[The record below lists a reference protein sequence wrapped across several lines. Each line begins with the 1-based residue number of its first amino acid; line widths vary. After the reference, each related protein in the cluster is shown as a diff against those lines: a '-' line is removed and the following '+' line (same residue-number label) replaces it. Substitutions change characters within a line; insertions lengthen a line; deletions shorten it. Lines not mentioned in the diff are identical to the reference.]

1 MKTCIIILFLCCLL
15 QSCSK
20 ENNSSSP
27 DTFESLYGGKPFK
40 GTAKAVL
47 ERDGLDNLTWNGD
60 GLVSLIESSG
70 DSLSIVF
77 LSDFGNKSEINL
89 KLRGK
94 VERNYFTFNGN
105 NTPPFFNIM
114 DERIMGNIANDT
126 QDTRFEGT
134 MHRARVKL
142 TAQIYFKKAS
152 DPFPKGSTLHLT
164 LDTRREIQED
174 DDDVKGCQMRL
185 VPIWSPSGMTM
196 GMVPDC

>member
-1 MKTCIIILFLCCLL
+1 MRTSIIILLLSCLL

-20 ENNSSSP
+20 DNNNSSP
-27 DTFESLYGGKPFK
+27 DTFESLYGGRPFK
-40 GTAKAVL
+40 GAANAIL
-47 ERDGLDNLTWNGD
+47 ERDGLEQLTWNGN

-77 LSDFGNKSEINL
+77 LSDFGNKSEINF

-94 VERNYFTFNGN
+94 VERNYFTLNGN
-105 NTPPFFNIM
+105 SSPPFFNII
-114 DERIMGNIANDT
+114 DERITGNIAHDI
-126 QDTRFEGT
+126 QDICFEGI
-134 MHRARVKL
+134 MHRGRAKL

-164 LDTRREIQED
+164 LDTRREIEED
-174 DDDVKGCQMRL
+174 DDDETGCQMRL